1 MVLQTLI
8 FVSSVQSYASIL
20 YLWLPDNFR
29 MTLRGIE
36 IEHHNIVN
44 DLMLKK
50 QITYKPAKTNGFPK
64 DTNVNIKYCLMF
76 LVHPCKLIW

>member
-1 MVLQTLI
+1 MSAMVPQTLN
-8 FVSSVQSYASIL
+8 FASSVQSYASIL

-29 MTLRGIE
+29 MILRGIE

-50 QITYKPAKTNGFPK
+50 QFTYKPAMANGFPK
-64 DTNVNIKYCLMF
+64 DTHVNTLSF
-76 LVHPCKLIW
+76 VWFFV